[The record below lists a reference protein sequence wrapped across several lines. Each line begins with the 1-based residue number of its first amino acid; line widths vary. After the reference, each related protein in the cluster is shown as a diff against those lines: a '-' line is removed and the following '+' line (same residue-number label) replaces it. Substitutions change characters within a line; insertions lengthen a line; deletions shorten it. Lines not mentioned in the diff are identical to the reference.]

1 MHQVVDLTRAFD
13 GGGGDAGD
21 AVNFGYPDRCFF
33 TVGKSAKGTWWFID
47 PNGTRFL
54 SNGVDVVNYGGDS
67 TATGT
72 PATRAL
78 PRGATIETK
87 LTHADPRLL
96 FLSLDCAQARDRTTM
111 Q

>member
-1 MHQVVDLTRAFD
+1 
-13 GGGGDAGD
+13 
-21 AVNFGYPDRCFF
+21 VNFGYPDRCFF

-72 PATRAL
+72 RTPATRAFH
-78 PRGATIETK
+78 RGATIGTK
-87 LTHADPRLL
+87 LTYMRTASC
-96 FLSLDCAQARDRTTM
+96 LSLDCTQARDRTTT